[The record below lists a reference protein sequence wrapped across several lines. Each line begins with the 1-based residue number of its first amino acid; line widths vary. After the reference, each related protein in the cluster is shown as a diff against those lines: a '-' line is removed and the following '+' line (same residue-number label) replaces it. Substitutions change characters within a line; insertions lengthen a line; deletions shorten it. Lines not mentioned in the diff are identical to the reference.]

1 VHAQLEAIVSDF
13 ESAGTRV
20 HALDRGLAAEVW
32 HRRPSAGPWSAAE
45 CVAHLNLTAEAML
58 PRFRT
63 GLDEARRLGQAA
75 PAVYRRDLMGWMI
88 WRSLKPGGGMKT
100 RTAASFVPSADRSP
114 RELLAD
120 FDRLQADLIAVTR
133 QSDGLPLQLVKVP
146 SPFNERARY
155 NLYSA
160 LTITA
165 IHELRHLLQAERAAG
180 AAP

>member
-1 VHAQLEAIVSDF
+1 MHAQLEAIVSDF
-13 ESAGTRV
+13 RSAGTRV
-20 HALDRGLAAEVW
+20 HALDRRLSPEAW
-32 HRRPSAGPWSAAE
+32 LRRPSAESWSAAE

-63 GLDEARRLGQAA
+63 GLEEARRLGQPA
-75 PAVYRRDLMGWMI
+75 PNVYRRDFVGWLI
-88 WRSLKPGGGMKT
+88 WKSLKPGGRMKT
-100 RTAASFVPSADRSP
+100 KTVASFVPTGDRAP
-114 RELLAD
+114 REILAD

-133 QSDGLPLQLVKVP
+133 QSEGLPLHRVKMP

-165 IHELRHLLQAERAAG
+165 IHEHRHLLQAERVVS
-180 AAP
+180 